1 MSYKYSIVE
10 PILLVNN
17 KSRIYFTAR
26 EKKMEIVERI
36 KSLCIA
42 ENITIKEL
50 ERIIQI
56 SNGSIRHWNEKTPSV
71 ERVLLVADYFK
82 VSLDWL
88 VTGKESGNLTPEEQ
102 TLVDTYRN
110 ADDRGK
116 KNIMATVENEKIQLK
131 SSTSKLG

>member
-1 MSYKYSIVE
+1 
-10 PILLVNN
+10 
-17 KSRIYFTAR
+17 
-26 EKKMEIVERI
+26 MEIVERI
-36 KSLCIA
+36 KSLCIT

-88 VTGKESGNLTPEEQ
+88 VTGKESGKLIPEEQ
-102 TLVDTYRN
+102 QLIDYYRK

-116 KNIMATVENEKIQLK
+116 RSILRTAESESAELE
-131 SSTSKLG
+131 SSASKLG

>member
-1 MSYKYSIVE
+1 
-10 PILLVNN
+10 
-17 KSRIYFTAR
+17 
-26 EKKMEIVERI
+26 MEIVERI
-36 KSLCIA
+36 KSLCIT

-88 VTGKESGNLTPEEQ
+88 VTGKESEKLTPEEQ
-102 TLVDTYRN
+102 ILVETYRY

-131 SSTSKLG
+131 SSVSKLG

>member
-1 MSYKYSIVE
+1 
-10 PILLVNN
+10 
-17 KSRIYFTAR
+17 
-26 EKKMEIVERI
+26 MEIVERI
-36 KSLCIA
+36 KSLCIT

-71 ERVLLVADYFK
+71 ERVLLVANYFK

-102 TLVDTYRN
+102 QLIDYYRK

-116 KNIMATVENEKIQLK
+116 RSILRTAESESTELE
-131 SSTSKLG
+131 SSASKLG

>member
-1 MSYKYSIVE
+1 
-10 PILLVNN
+10 
-17 KSRIYFTAR
+17 
-26 EKKMEIVERI
+26 MEIVERI
-36 KSLCIA
+36 KSLCIT

-88 VTGKESGNLTPEEQ
+88 VTGKESGKESGKLTPEEQ
-102 TLVDTYRN
+102 QLIDYYRK

-116 KNIMATVENEKIQLK
+116 RSILRTAESESTELE
-131 SSTSKLG
+131 SSASKLG

>member
-1 MSYKYSIVE
+1 
-10 PILLVNN
+10 
-17 KSRIYFTAR
+17 
-26 EKKMEIVERI
+26 MEIVERI
-36 KSLCIA
+36 KSLCIT

-88 VTGKESGNLTPEEQ
+88 VTGKESGKLTPEEQ
-102 TLVDTYRN
+102 QLIDYYRK

-116 KNIMATVENEKIQLK
+116 RSILRTAESESMELE
-131 SSTSKLG
+131 SSASKLG

>member
-17 KSRIYFTAR
+17 KSRIYFTAQ

-102 TLVDTYRN
+102 ILVDTYRH

-131 SSTSKLG
+131 SSASKLG

>member
-1 MSYKYSIVE
+1 
-10 PILLVNN
+10 
-17 KSRIYFTAR
+17 
-26 EKKMEIVERI
+26 MEIVERI
-36 KSLCIA
+36 KDLCIA

-71 ERVLLVADYFK
+71 ERVLLVANHFN

-102 TLVDTYRN
+102 LLVDHYRR
-110 ADDRGK
+110 ADNRGK
-116 KNIMATVENEKIQLK
+116 RSIMRTAESESAELE

>member
-1 MSYKYSIVE
+1 
-10 PILLVNN
+10 
-17 KSRIYFTAR
+17 
-26 EKKMEIVERI
+26 MEIVERI
-36 KSLCIA
+36 KNLCIA

-71 ERVLLVADYFK
+71 ERVLLVADHFN

-102 TLVDTYRN
+102 LLVDHYRR
-110 ADDRGK
+110 ADNRGK
-116 KNIMATVENEKIQLK
+116 RSIMRTAESESTELE